1 MMRKIFLTLIAISL
15 LTSCSAGRKHKLVKE
30 TYRVLNDTIFENQFL
45 GFFVYDPLEN
55 DTIISYNS
63 SKYFTP
69 ASNTKIITLYTALNI
84 LPEQIPALQYIS
96 SNDGITI
103 QGTGDPTLLHPFF
116 KDSTALNFLKH
127 QKNISLYLNNF
138 QDKKYGPGWA
148 WEDYDTYFQPERN
161 SLPLFGN
168 VVTINAVDSLNVVPK
183 FFKNEVITTVTNRS
197 REEFSNQFYFNS
209 TKKDTVEVPF
219 IIDTTLTK
227 KLLEDVLHK
236 KIKITY
242 YFPVGPKETLYSI
255 PSDSVFKRM
264 MKVSDNFLADQLMI
278 LSSGVLTDTLN
289 IANAQK
295 YILSHQLADLKQMPR
310 WVDGSG
316 LSRYNLFTPESFV
329 HILTKMYKEQPRERL
344 FNLFPVGGVSG
355 TLTNWFEGSNK
366 PYIYAK
372 SGSLGNN
379 YSLSG
384 YLLTKSGKTLV
395 FSFMNNHYKESTA
408 EIKKRMQLIFENIR
422 DNY

>member
-1 MMRKIFLTLIAISL
+1 MQKTFITLLAISL
-15 LTSCSAGRKHKLVKE
+15 LTSCSVTKNRKIIKE
-30 TYRVLNDTIFENQFL
+30 TTIVLNDTLFENQFL
-45 GFFVYDPLEN
+45 GFFVFDPIKN

-69 ASNTKIITLYTALNI
+69 ASNTKIITLYTAMNI
-84 LPEQIPALQYIS
+84 LPEKIPSLNYVI
-96 SNDGITI
+96 SNDSIYI
-103 QGTGDPTLLHPFF
+103 QGTGDPTLLHSFF
-116 KDSTALNFLKH
+116 QDSTAINFLKNYN
-127 QKNISLYLNNF
+127 NIFLYLKNF
-138 QDKKYGPGWA
+138 KDNKYGPGWA
-148 WEDYDTYFQPERN
+148 WEDYDSYFQPERN
-161 SLPLFGN
+161 GLPLYGN
-168 VVTINAVDSLNVVPK
+168 VLTMSETDSLNVTPK
-183 FFKNEVITTVTNRS
+183 IFKNDVTETSYAKS
-197 REEFSNQFYFNS
+197 REEFSNTFYYTS
-209 TKKDTVEVPF
+209 VKKDTIEVPF
-219 IIDTTLTK
+219 IIDSTLTK
-227 KLLEDVLHK
+227 KIIEDVLQK
-236 KIKITY
+236 KINITNS
-242 YFPVGPKETLYSI
+242 FPEGPKETIYSI
-255 PSDSVFKRM
+255 PSDTVYKQM
-264 MKVSDNFLADQLMI
+264 MKVSDNFLADQLII

-329 HILTKMYKEQPRERL
+329 HILTKMYREQPRERL

-384 YLLTKSGKTLV
+384 YLLTKSGKTLI

-408 EIKKRMQLIFENIR
+408 DIKKKMQIIFENIR

>member
-1 MMRKIFLTLIAISL
+1 MMRKIFLTLLAISI
-15 LTSCSAGRKHKLVKE
+15 LTSCSVGRKRKLVKE

-55 DTIISYNS
+55 DTIVSYNS

-161 SLPLFGN
+161 GLPLFGN
-168 VVTINAVDSLNVVPK
+168 VATIYAVDSLNVVPK
-183 FFKNEVITTVTNRS
+183 FFKNEVITTFTNTS
-197 REEFSNQFYFNS
+197 REELSNKFYYNS
-209 TKKDTVEVPF
+209 TKKDTIEVPF

-236 KIKITY
+236 KIKITN
-242 YFPVGPKETLYSI
+242 YFPAGPKETLYSI
-255 PSDSVFKRM
+255 PSDSVYKRM

-366 PYIYAK
+366 PYIFAK

-395 FSFMNNHYKESTA
+395 FSFMNNHYQESTA
-408 EIKKRMQLIFENIR
+408 EIKKRMQVIFENIR

>member
-1 MMRKIFLTLIAISL
+1 MRKIVLIILAISL
-15 LTSCSAGRKHKLVKE
+15 LTNCSASKKRKLTIE
-30 TYRVLNDTIFENQFL
+30 TKQVLSDRLFENQFL
-45 GFFVYDPLEN
+45 GFFVFDPVKN
-55 DTIISYNS
+55 DTIINYNS

-69 ASNTKIITLYTALNI
+69 ASNTKIITLYTAMNI
-84 LPEQIPALQYIS
+84 LPENIPTLEYII
-96 SNDGITI
+96 SNDTI
-103 QGTGDPTLLHPFF
+103 YIHGTGDPTQLHAFF
-116 KDSTALNFLKH
+116 KDSTAINFLKNYNH
-127 QKNISLYLNNF
+127 IKLNLNNF

-161 SLPLFGN
+161 GLPLYGN
-168 VVTINAVDSLNVVPK
+168 VLTMSETDSLHVIPK
-183 FFKNEVITTVTNRS
+183 IFKNNVTQTTYAQS
-197 REEFSNQFYFNS
+197 RAEFSNTFYYTS
-209 TKKDTVEVPF
+209 IKKDTVEVPF
-219 IIDTTLTK
+219 IMDSTLTK
-227 KLLEDVLHK
+227 KLLEDVLQK
-236 KIKITY
+236 KISLTN
-242 YFPVGPKETLYSI
+242 YFPGGPKETLYSI
-255 PSDSVFKRM
+255 PSDTVYKQM
-264 MKVSDNFLADQLMI
+264 MKVSDNFLAEQLLI

-289 IANAQK
+289 TTNAQK

-329 HILTKMYKEQPRERL
+329 HILTKMYREQPKERL

-395 FSFMNNHYKESTA
+395 FSFMNNHYKVSTA
-408 EIKKRMQLIFENIR
+408 EIKKKMQVIFENIR
-422 DNY
+422 DHY